1 MAVTN
6 KEAFN
11 AMCKVAEYC
20 MGTGC
25 DECIFTHGD
34 NKNLCSLGAMPE
46 YWVHQ
51 YKKETAKNLGE

>member
-6 KEAFN
+6 KEAFE

-34 NKNLCSLGAMPE
+34 EKLCSLGAMPE
-46 YWVHQ
+46 DWVHR
-51 YKKETAKNLGE
+51 YKKENAKNVGED